1 MCITYIMLVK
11 SKKQKGR
18 GIYDSIMNF
27 GARITDDAKNPKN
40 RLYPGEKHALLY
52 RDDLKRYEPAQF
64 MGPGTA
70 LRNRTLMN
78 QMGLTRADTVAKAHD
93 LRYTLGTSND
103 DIKAADRI
111 FYNKI
116 NQLRRTHG
124 DNNWNLNMANLL
136 KIKDYLPMLGSTF
149 GDKNLTDIERG
160 RYKEQL
166 AKLEALGYGKKK
178 TKKPIKKVVK
188 KKKMLKKK

>member
-1 MCITYIMLVK
+1 MLVK
-11 SKKQKGR
+11 RKQKGG

-27 GARITDDAKNPKN
+27 GARLTDDAANPKN

-64 MGPGTA
+64 VGPGTN
-70 LRNRTLMN
+70 LRTRTLLN
-78 QMGLTRADTVAKAHD
+78 QMGLTKVDTMAKAHD

-103 DIKAADRI
+103 DIKTADRI
-111 FYNKI
+111 FYDKI
-116 NQLRRTHG
+116 AQLRRTHG
-124 DNNWNLNMANLL
+124 DSNWNLNMANLL

-149 GDKNLTDIERG
+149 GDKNLTDAERG

-166 AKLEALGYGKKK
+166 AKLTAMGYGKKK
-178 TKKPIKKVVK
+178 KAKKTIK
-188 KKKMLKKK
+188 KKKPTKKKAASKKT

>member
-11 SKKQKGR
+11 RKQKGR

-52 RDDLKRYEPAQF
+52 RNDLKRYEPAQF
-64 MGPGTA
+64 MGPSTN
-70 LRNRTLMN
+70 LRTRTLLN
-78 QMGLTRADTVAKAHD
+78 QMGLTPADTESKAHD

-103 DIKAADRI
+103 DIKKADSI

-116 NQLRRTHG
+116 SQLRRTHG
-124 DNNWNLNMANLL
+124 DNAWNLNMANLL
-136 KIKDYLPMLGSTF
+136 KIKEYVPFLGSTY
-149 GDKNLTDIERG
+149 GDKNLTDTERA

-166 AKLEALGYGKKK
+166 AKLEAMGYGRKKA
-178 TKKPIKKVVK
+178 KKVVK
-188 KKKMLKKK
+188 KKKPTKKKAKK

>member
-1 MCITYIMLVK
+1 M
-11 SKKQKGR
+11 
-18 GIYDSIMNF
+18 
-27 GARITDDAKNPKN
+27 
-40 RLYPGEKHALLY
+40 
-52 RDDLKRYEPAQF
+52 PAQF
-64 MGPGTA
+64 MGPNTA
-70 LRNRTLMN
+70 LRTCTLLN
-78 QMGLTRADTVAKAHD
+78 QMGLTPADTESKARD

-103 DIKAADRI
+103 DIKKADQI

-116 NQLRRTHG
+116 SQLRRTNG
-124 DNNWNLNMANLL
+124 DNDWNLNMANLL

-149 GDKNLTDIERG
+149 GDKGLTDVERG

-178 TKKPIKKVVK
+178 TKKVVKKVVK

>member
-1 MCITYIMLVK
+1 MLVK
-11 SKKQKGR
+11 RRQNGK

-27 GARITDDAKNPKN
+27 GARLTDDAANPKN
-40 RLYPGEKHALLY
+40 RLFPGEKHALLY
-52 RDDLKRYEPAQF
+52 RDDLKRYEPAQY
-64 MGPGTA
+64 MGPGTN
-70 LRNRTLMN
+70 LRTRTLMN
-78 QMGLTRADTVAKAHD
+78 QMGLTPADTESKAHD

-111 FYNKI
+111 FYDKI

-124 DNNWNLNMANLL
+124 DSNWNLNMANLL

-149 GDKNLTDIERG
+149 GDKNLTDAERG

-166 AKLEALGYGKKK
+166 AKLTSMGYGKKK
-178 TKKPIKKVVK
+178 ANKVVK
-188 KKKMLKKK
+188 KIIKKKKTAKKKSKK